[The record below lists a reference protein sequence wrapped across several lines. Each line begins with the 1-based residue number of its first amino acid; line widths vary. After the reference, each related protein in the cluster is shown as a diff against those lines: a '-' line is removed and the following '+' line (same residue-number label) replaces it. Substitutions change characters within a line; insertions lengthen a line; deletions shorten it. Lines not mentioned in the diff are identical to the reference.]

1 MYVKPSARR
10 IKRKPKPLNLVPI
23 LDAVFILI
31 FYLLMSAQFFKTFEV
46 GSDYPMTSNKPAPPK
61 EKKALNLMVNILKDR
76 VEVYTGMPEKIERS
90 FSISQQD
97 YLKLLNDYLVQLKEI
112 YPNEK
117 SVVINPEKN
126 VDYKLIINVLDYI
139 RKDQQ
144 KDEEATL
151 FEEVVIGNVDL

>member
-1 MYVKPSARR
+1 
-10 IKRKPKPLNLVPI
+10 
-23 LDAVFILI
+23 
-31 FYLLMSAQFFKTFEV
+31 MSAQFFKTFEV

-61 EKKALNLMVNILKDR
+61 EKEALNLMVNILKDR
-76 VEVYTGMPEKIERS
+76 VEVYTGMPEKIERT
-90 FSISQQD
+90 FSISQQN
-97 YLKLLNDYLVQLKEI
+97 YLELLNEYLVQLKEI

-144 KDEEATL
+144 KDEETTL
-151 FEEVVIGNVDL
+151 FEEVVVGNVDL

>member
-61 EKKALNLMVNILKDR
+61 EKEALNLMVNILKDR
-76 VEVYTGMPEKIERS
+76 VEVYTGMPEKIERT
-90 FSISQQD
+90 FSISQQN
-97 YLKLLNDYLVQLKEI
+97 YLELLNEYLVQLKEI

-144 KDEEATL
+144 KDEETTL
-151 FEEVVIGNVDL
+151 FEEVVVGNVDL